1 MGILSVRPNA
11 NRVRCCCTSYASILF
26 RIFGVG
32 LFIGDTYIF
41 CHLLWPQVALLFN
54 KVYIIQWVRGL
65 GYDSGGVGVAGSN
78 PAVPTNFII
87 KINILDSLHT
97 ARLSGG

>member
-1 MGILSVRPNA
+1 VQ
-11 NRVRCCCTSYASILF
+11 F
-26 RIFGVG
+26 IFFPSWWF
-32 LFIGDTYIF
+32 LEYRRFIGNTYTF
-41 CHLLWPQVALLFN
+41 WYLWWPQVTLLFK

-65 GYDSGGVGVAGSN
+65 SYDSGGVGVAGSN

-97 ARLSGG
+97 ARLSGV

>member
-1 MGILSVRPNA
+1 M
-11 NRVRCCCTSYASILF
+11 T
-26 RIFGVG
+26 
-32 LFIGDTYIF
+32 
-41 CHLLWPQVALLFN
+41 LLFK

-65 GYDSGGVGVAGSN
+65 SYDSGGVGVAGSN

-97 ARLSGG
+97 ARLSGV